1 MLLAPKERF
10 GLKGGWLVFWITVAC
25 ATDMTLFG
33 YDQVGNLTSS
43 NISLSN

>member
-1 MLLAPKERF
+1 LVPNMIDLKQQYF

-33 YDQVGNLTSS
+33 
-43 NISLSN
+43 

>member
-1 MLLAPKERF
+1 MLLAPKERYF

-33 YDQVGNLTSS
+33 YDQVNK
-43 NISLSN
+43 SLYLLGST